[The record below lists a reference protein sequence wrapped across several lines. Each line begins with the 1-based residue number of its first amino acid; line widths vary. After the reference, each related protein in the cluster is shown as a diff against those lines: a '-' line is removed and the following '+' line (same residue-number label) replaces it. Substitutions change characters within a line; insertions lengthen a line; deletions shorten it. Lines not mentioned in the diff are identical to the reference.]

1 MRVIRSPDCGNA
13 PKQKLLE
20 GMTVA
25 LAGADTGLVDSLA
38 LPDLVWLHIGKKPI
52 EGQDA
57 VRSVIRKFGP
67 ATELAIERVV
77 SHGRGGAV
85 NGIITRVGK
94 RTAFCHMFE
103 FNNTKGTHVK
113 SISTYS
119 VPSHQDIPPKFL
131 ENFIFN
137 NTFV

>member
-1 MRVIRSPDCGNA
+1 MAMKVIRSSDCGHS

-20 GMTVA
+20 NMSVA
-25 LAGADTGLVDSLA
+25 LAGADAGLIDSLA
-38 LPDLVWLHIGKKPI
+38 VPELVWLHIGKKPV

-57 VRSVIRKFGP
+57 MLSAIRESGP
-67 ATELAIERVV
+67 ATEVAIERVV
-77 SHGRGGAV
+77 SHGRAGAV
-85 NGIITRVGK
+85 NGIITRGSK

-119 VPSHQDIPPKFL
+119 VVL
-131 ENFIFN
+131 R
-137 NTFV
+137 